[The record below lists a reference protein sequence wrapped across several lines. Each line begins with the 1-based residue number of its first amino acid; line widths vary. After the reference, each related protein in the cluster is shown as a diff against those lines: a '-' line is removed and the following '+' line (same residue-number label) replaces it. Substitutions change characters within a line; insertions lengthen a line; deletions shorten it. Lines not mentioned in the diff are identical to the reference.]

1 MRDRPECAPQNA
13 ELWSKVKT
21 DQCVRRDGP
30 CMEMRTW
37 LVKQGQR
44 WDFPGRP
51 VVKNSPCNAG
61 DLGSTPGQR
70 TRIPEQL
77 DLYTAD
83 QLDLHT
89 ATSEPSN
96 HN

>member
-1 MRDRPECAPQNA
+1 
-13 ELWSKVKT
+13 
-21 DQCVRRDGP
+21 
-30 CMEMRTW
+30 MEMRTW